1 MVIFV
6 NELVE
11 CKLKIITLI
20 DGMKSVELIK
30 GRGYCKKEDSFLVV
44 YFTSDNIK
52 YKYEY
57 DGEKLIVFCNDS
69 KYCFISDKKS
79 IGKIKNG
86 DYIFEITT
94 FASKI
99 DVNENCII
107 LNYELFQNNI
117 LIGNYE
123 TSLLFELM

>member
-57 DGEKLIVFCNDS
+57 DGEKLIVFCNAN
-69 KYCFISDKKS
+69 
-79 IGKIKNG
+79 GTNTKN
-86 DYIFEITT
+86 
-94 FASKI
+94 I
-99 DVNENCII
+99 DVT
-107 LNYELFQNNI
+107 
-117 LIGNYE
+117 LIQRAN
-123 TSLLFELM
+123 